1 MTYKKLLYSY
11 SQVYFENDR
20 FYHLKDETRP
30 TRYYSNYLD
39 YKLLPSLVSLKE
51 DLLYLKVEQKDYPT
65 DYAMLFFP
73 EKVDLPGEIKNHLRV
88 AGFHLEKHLIF
99 TCSIDNLS
107 LSKKAVNGISIRPL
121 SVDNRK
127 CYLEYKYQQNLA
139 YGKAYA
145 DEMLVFN
152 EKHLPEPGSTVYL
165 AFDGNQIIGDLTA
178 WDYGQFVEMD
188 DFSVKENYRGQ
199 GIGSALQK
207 VASDGFPSAILIAEE
222 INRNMYQ
229 HQGYEEVSYYWTALR
244 SSDRN

>member
-1 MTYKKLLYSY
+1 M
-11 SQVYFENDR
+11 
-20 FYHLKDETRP
+20 
-30 TRYYSNYLD
+30 
-39 YKLLPSLVSLKE
+39 
-51 DLLYLKVEQKDYPT
+51 
-65 DYAMLFFP
+65 
-73 EKVDLPGEIKNHLRV
+73 
-88 AGFHLEKHLIF
+88 
-99 TCSIDNLS
+99 
-107 LSKKAVNGISIRPL
+107 SKKAVNGISIRPL

-139 YGKAYA
+139 YGKTYA